1 MYVYTY
7 FICVY
12 VFIYTSICIS
22 IYLFPDIHDMQMP
35 VRQLPLCSASRLH
48 AGEGRAGLTSARPAV
63 RLELPCGA
71 ERSRV
76 TSVIGSVCTA
86 PLVSPRP
93 ALHSGLQASWWLKG

>member
-35 VRQLPLCSASRLH
+35 VRQLPLCSASR
-48 AGEGRAGLTSARPAV
+48 
-63 RLELPCGA
+63 
-71 ERSRV
+71 
-76 TSVIGSVCTA
+76 
-86 PLVSPRP
+86 
-93 ALHSGLQASWWLKG
+93 